1 MNISIFGMGYV
12 GAVVSACLA
21 RNGHRVIG
29 VDTDATKVGLINA
42 GKSPIIEEGLEAL
55 IEEGVRAGRLSA
67 TTDHAAALAVTELSM
82 VCVGTPSQPT
92 GELDLKFVA
101 RVCES
106 IGAVLK
112 TKAAR
117 HFVVVRSTMLPG
129 SMRGT
134 VIPALERTSGKT
146 AGEGFGVAVNP
157 EFMRESTAVE
167 DFFHPPKTVIGALHD
182 ADAEVVA
189 ALYKDLPAVLIK
201 TKLETAE
208 MVKYVDN
215 IFHALKITFA
225 NEIGS
230 VGKSLGVDAHEVMRI
245 FCEDRKLNLSPAYL
259 KPGFAYGGSCLPKD
273 LRALTRVAR
282 TRDVAVPLLDSLAA
296 SNEQRIRDAVAWV
309 LATGKR
315 RVGVLGFAFK
325 SGTDDLRES
334 PIVTVIEA
342 LIGKGFDL
350 KLYDQHVSLARLVGA
365 NKKFIEQH
373 IPHISRLMVE
383 TMDEVLG
390 CDVIVV
396 GNQSAEFFTALA
408 TLKPEQAVLDLTPNA
423 KPVATAARYERLCG

>member
-1 MNISIFGMGYV
+1 MGYV

-55 IEEGVRAGRLSA
+55 IAEGVQAGRLAA
-67 TTDHAAALAVTELSM
+67 TTDHAAALAATDLSM
-82 VCVGTPSQPT
+82 VCVGTPSQPA
-92 GELDLKFVA
+92 GELDLKFVQ

-157 EFMRESTAVE
+157 EFMRESSAVE
-167 DFFHPPKTVIGALHD
+167 DFYHPPKTVIGALHD
-182 ADAEVVA
+182 ADAAVVA
-189 ALYKDLPAVLIK
+189 ALYQDLPAVVIT

-230 VGKSLGVDAHEVMRI
+230 VGKALGVDAHEVMRI
-245 FCEDRKLNLSPAYL
+245 FCEDKKLNLSPAYL

-273 LRALTRVAR
+273 LRALTRAAR

-325 SGTDDLRES
+325 AGTDDLRES

-342 LIGKGFDL
+342 LIGKGFEL
-350 KLYDQHVSLARLVGA
+350 KLYDQHVSVARLVGA
-365 NKKFIEQH
+365 NRKFIEER

-383 TMDEVLG
+383 TLDEVLG
-390 CDVIVV
+390 CEVIVV

-408 TLKPEQAVLDLTPNA
+408 RLKPEQAVLDLTPNA